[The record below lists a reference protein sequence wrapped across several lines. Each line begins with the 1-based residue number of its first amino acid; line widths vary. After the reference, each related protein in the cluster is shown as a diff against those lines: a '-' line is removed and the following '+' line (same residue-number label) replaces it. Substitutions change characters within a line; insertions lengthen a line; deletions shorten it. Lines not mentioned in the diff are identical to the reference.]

1 VHFAEAQAFTL
12 IRGSVALPAAGR
24 AALRTKGLRNN
35 AQSAAAKAINRVK
48 TFHAVFVEV
57 KDLLERNGL
66 EKIYTKRSIKMIDEM
81 TTVLEPA
88 PLADFVE
95 TKYVKDITSRA
106 LSYIKAGFPV
116 HFRGPSGTGKTTL
129 AMHLASK
136 IERPVVMIHG
146 DEEFSTSDLVG
157 GQQGYRFRKVIDRFV
172 SRVLKVE
179 EDMVKRWVDNRLTVA
194 CKYGFTLIYDE
205 FTRSRPEA
213 NNILL
218 SILQEKMMDLPVG
231 RGGEEPYLRVDPD
244 FTAIFTSNPEEYAGV
259 HRSQDALRDR
269 MITLDLDH
277 FDYDTEVAITR
288 AKSKLSKSHT
298 EMIVNIVRGL
308 RESGRCEFAPTVRG
322 CIMIA
327 KTLKTQNLTPPKAN
341 GAFMRMCQDI
351 LASETSRVGSKTNQE
366 RVKEIVTELVA
377 KELGMGKTI
386 DVPDPF
392 REKSL
397 MGPEMAEKGSAVI
410 ETADSK
416 NVEED
421 RTQEA
426 ESESLAGVSG

>member
-1 VHFAEAQAFTL
+1 
-12 IRGSVALPAAGR
+12 
-24 AALRTKGLRNN
+24 
-35 AQSAAAKAINRVK
+35 
-48 TFHAVFVEV
+48 
-57 KDLLERNGL
+57 
-66 EKIYTKRSIKMIDEM
+66 MIDEM
-81 TTVLEPA
+81 TTVLEPSA
-88 PLADFVE
+88 LPDFVE
-95 TKYVKDITSRA
+95 TKYVKDITDRA
-106 LSYIKAGFPV
+106 LSFIKAGFPV

-136 IERPVVMIHG
+136 IARPVVMIHG

-231 RGGEEPYLRVDPD
+231 RGGEEPYLRVDPN

-269 MITLDLDH
+269 MITMDLDH
-277 FDYDTEVAITR
+277 FDYDTEMAITL
-288 AKSKLSKSHT
+288 AKAKLSKQDSQI
-298 EMIVNIVRGL
+298 IVNIVRGL
-308 RESGRCEFAPTVRG
+308 RESGKCEFAPTVRG

-327 KTLKTQNLTPPKAN
+327 KTLKVRKLTPSRAN
-341 GAFMRMCQDI
+341 NVFTQMCQDI
-351 LASETSRVGSKTNQE
+351 LASETSRVGSKTNQD
-366 RVKEIVTELVA
+366 RVKEIVSGLVA
-377 KELGMGKTI
+377 KEIGTQKNTDIPLRVGQG
-386 DVPDPF
+386 DVVL
-392 REKSL
+392 SQ
-397 MGPEMAEKGSAVI
+397 
-410 ETADSK
+410 
-416 NVEED
+416 EEI
-421 RTQEA
+421 
-426 ESESLAGVSG
+426 ESLVGVSN